1 MSQYLNYLERYEE
14 KGNDVTIYLKEFP
27 SSKIAGNKI
36 ARELFISLFH
46 DESLQLNRVHKID
59 ELTYLIQKKQEFY
72 CLNCNTPIYFEE
84 EYYVLT
90 CEACNWRNE
99 LNEFPT
105 AITPITLKTKE
116 NNDEY
121 QICYPLIEER
131 DLDEIPE
138 KLKEAI
144 LTYFKEPD
152 KFTKNHKD
160 NIYHNLLEKNAIKY
174 DKLSKKLANKAK
186 LVRFFQQTDY
196 FANKQ
201 FDCAEKEACDEYL
214 EGKCPHSVDCP
225 EYKKR
230 GN

>member
-1 MSQYLNYLERYEE
+1 MSQYLNYLEKYEE
-14 KGNDVTIYLKEFP
+14 KGNDVIFYLKEYP

-36 ARELFISLFH
+36 TRELYISLFH

-59 ELTYLIQKKQEFY
+59 EYTYLIQKEQEFY

-84 EYYVLT
+84 DYYVLT
-90 CEACNWRNE
+90 CDICNWRNE
-99 LNEFPT
+99 LNDFPT
-105 AITPITLKTKE
+105 DITPITLKTKNVNE
-116 NNDEY
+116 EDY
-121 QICYPLIEER
+121 QICYPAVEAR
-131 DLDEIPE
+131 DLDELPE

-160 NIYHNLLEKNAIKY
+160 NIYHNLLEKDAIKY

-201 FDCAEKEACDEYL
+201 FDCQEKEECDEYL
-214 EGKCPHSVDCP
+214 GGNCKLSEDCL

-230 GN
+230 C